1 MKALKSALV
10 ALFVFSL
17 AAPAAAQDILNEDW
31 LDKGFAF
38 GIGAD
43 SNITGEPGLSLR
55 MFPIEQFG
63 IELIFGGSSMSR
75 SVEGVPTADN
85 PIPPPK
91 TRVGQSTIAFSLI
104 PEFRFLTSNR
114 AALSGYAGVGV
125 QMNRARADFPVPG
138 NALAVQKAT
147 GSFTDIHIE
156 FGLRGEVFLYKYFS
170 IFGRVGVRIDPYSD
184 GEADAVGADGTIN
197 IDPPGTVTP
206 DDPTNYGGSD
216 ISIFAGNA
224 GLLGQFG
231 FTVWFN

>member
-10 ALFVFSL
+10 ALFVFTLS
-17 AAPAAAQDILNEDW
+17 APVAAQDILNEDW

-43 SNITGEPGLSLR
+43 SNISGEPGLSLR
-55 MFPIEQFG
+55 LFPIEQFG

-75 SVEGVPTADN
+75 SVENVPTTEN
-85 PIPPPK
+85 PLPPPK
-91 TRVGQSTIAFSLI
+91 TRVGNSTYAFSLI

-114 AALSGYAGVGV
+114 ASLSGYAGIGI
-125 QMNRARADFPVPG
+125 QMSRARADFPVPG

-147 GSFTDIHIE
+147 GSFTDIHLE

-170 IFGRVGVRIDPYSD
+170 IFGRVGIRIDPYSD
-184 GEADAVGADGTIN
+184 GEADSVGADGTVN

-206 DDPTNYGGSD
+206 DDPTNYGGAD
-216 ISIFAGNA
+216 ISIFSGNA